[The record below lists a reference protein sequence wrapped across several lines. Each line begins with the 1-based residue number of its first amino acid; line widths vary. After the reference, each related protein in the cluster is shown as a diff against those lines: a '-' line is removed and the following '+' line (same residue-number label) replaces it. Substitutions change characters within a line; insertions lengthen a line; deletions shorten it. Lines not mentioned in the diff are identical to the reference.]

1 MAVTSTAPFYG
12 LKSETGKQWD
22 QINYKV
28 EFEKKKFLK
37 FYSISTYSQQIGKI
51 RFSRIWNNLKMASKC
66 DLKNILVQ
74 L

>member
-28 EFEKKKFLK
+28 EFEKM
-37 FYSISTYSQQIGKI
+37 SIVMIVT
-51 RFSRIWNNLKMASKC
+51 
-66 DLKNILVQ
+66 
-74 L
+74 